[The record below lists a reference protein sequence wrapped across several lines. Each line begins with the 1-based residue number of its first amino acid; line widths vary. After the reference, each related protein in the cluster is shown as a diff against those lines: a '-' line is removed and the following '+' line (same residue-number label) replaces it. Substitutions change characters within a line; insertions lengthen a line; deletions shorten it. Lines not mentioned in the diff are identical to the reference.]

1 MPLERVV
8 HKSRSFAE
16 ADAWDIAQQLSLTPE
31 QRQAIARELKRRFW
45 GDNRPDV
52 RASREK

>member
-16 ADAWDIAQQLSLTPE
+16 AEEWDIAQQLGLTPE

-45 GDNRPDV
+45 GDKRPDV
-52 RASREK
+52 RATREK